1 MDPVLDQIAS
11 HLKLGDFLLKAALE
25 KLSHE
30 ELHRRGGPQSNSL
43 IWIAGHLALSRSR
56 MLKLAGGEAD
66 FAWTDLFSRGSA
78 VQDPTVYPE
87 LDKILQSWEKTSG
100 LLLTALPKMTPEQLF
115 AKSPQS
121 LPGDDK
127 SVRGALS
134 FLVYHE
140 AYHIGQMGYLR
151 KMLGYE
157 SLVG

>member
-11 HLKLGDFLLKAALE
+11 HLKLGDYLLRAALE
-25 KLSHE
+25 KLSYE

-43 IWIAGHLALSRSR
+43 LWIAGHLALSRCR
-56 MLKLAGGEAD
+56 MLKLAGGDVD
-66 FAWTDLFSRGSA
+66 FPWSDLFSRGSA
-78 VQDPTVYPE
+78 IQDPAAYPD
-87 LDKILQSWEKTSG
+87 LNNILEAWESTSN
-100 LLLTALPKMTPEQLF
+100 LLLAALPRMTPELLF

>member
-1 MDPVLDQIAS
+1 MDPVLDQITH
-11 HLKLGDFLLKAALE
+11 HLKLGDYLLKTALE
-25 KLSHE
+25 NLSDE
-30 ELHRRGGPQSNSL
+30 ELHRRGGPQSNSML
-43 IWIAGHLALSRSR
+43 WITGHLALSRHR
-56 MLKLAGGEAD
+56 MLKLAGED
-66 FAWTDLFSRGSA
+66 REFAWADLFSRGSA
-78 VQDPTVYPE
+78 IQAPDAYPPLDEVLQAWDRGSSE
-87 LDKILQSWEKTSG
+87 LLA
-100 LLLTALPKMTPEQLF
+100 ALPKMTPSQLF

-121 LPGDDK
+121 LPTDDK

>member
-1 MDPVLDQIAS
+1 MDPVLDQIAN
-11 HLKLGDFLLKAALE
+11 HLKLGDHLLKTALE
-25 KLSHE
+25 NLSEE
-30 ELHRRGGPQSNSL
+30 ELHRRGGPQSNSML
-43 IWIAGHLALSRSR
+43 WITGHLALSRCR
-56 MLKLAGGEAD
+56 MLKLTGGDRD
-66 FAWTDLFSRGSA
+66 FPWSDLFSRGSA
-78 VQDPTVYPE
+78 MQTPNDYPA
-87 LDKILQSWEKTSG
+87 LDQVLESWDKTSG
-100 LLLTALPKMTPEQLF
+100 LLLAALPKMTPEQLF

-140 AYHIGQMGYLR
+140 AYHMGQMGYLR

>member
-11 HLKLGDFLLKAALE
+11 HLKLGDYLLKTALE
-25 KLSHE
+25 NLSDE
-30 ELHRRGGPQSNSL
+30 ELHRRGGPQSNSML
-43 IWIAGHLALSRSR
+43 WITGHLALSRSR
-56 MLKLAGGEAD
+56 MLKLAGGDND
-66 FAWTDLFSRGSA
+66 FPWPDLFSRGSA
-78 VQDPTVYPE
+78 MQASSDYPA
-87 LDKILQSWEKTSG
+87 LDEVLGAWDEASG
-100 LLLTALPKMTPEQLF
+100 RLLAALPRMTPEQLF